1 MFPLRDMTVAVR
13 ASAMPDVA
21 ERIRAAAAEVD
32 RDIPLAGMK
41 TQTDQID
48 ETISRER
55 VFSALL
61 VFFGG
66 FALLLACVGLHGVTS
81 YAVARRTSE
90 IGIRMALGAQR
101 ASVVWLVLRQV
112 VLLAVIGLIVGMPAT
127 VAAARAV
134 RALLFD
140 VEPTDPLSLVAGALV
155 LATVAIASG
164 FLPARRASRM
174 DPLVALRVE

>member
-1 MFPLRDMTVAVR
+1 
-13 ASAMPDVA
+13 
-21 ERIRAAAAEVD
+21 
-32 RDIPLAGMK
+32 MK
-41 TQTDQID
+41 TQLDQID

-66 FALLLACVGLHGVTS
+66 FALLLAGVGLHGVTS

-101 ASVVWLVLRQV
+101 SSVVWLVLRQV
-112 VLLAVIGLIVGMPAT
+112 IVLAIIGLVAGIPAT
-127 VAAARAV
+127 VAAARTV

-140 VEPTDPLSLVAGALV
+140 VEPTDPLSLIAGAVALS
-155 LATVAIASG
+155 AVAIASG
-164 FLPARRASRM
+164 FLPAHRASRL
-174 DPLVALRVE
+174 DPLVALRTE

>member
-1 MFPLRDMTVAVR
+1 
-13 ASAMPDVA
+13 
-21 ERIRAAAAEVD
+21 
-32 RDIPLAGMK
+32 MK
-41 TQTDQID
+41 TQLDQID

-101 ASVVWLVLRQV
+101 SSVVWLVLRQV
-112 VLLAVIGLIVGMPAT
+112 IVLAIIGLVAGIPAT
-127 VAAARAV
+127 VAAARTV

-140 VEPTDPLSLVAGALV
+140 VEPTDPLSLIAGAVALS
-155 LATVAIASG
+155 AVAIASG
-164 FLPARRASRM
+164 FLPAHRASRL
-174 DPLVALRVE
+174 DPLVALRTE

>member
-1 MFPLRDMTVAVR
+1 
-13 ASAMPDVA
+13 
-21 ERIRAAAAEVD
+21 
-32 RDIPLAGMK
+32 MK
-41 TQTDQID
+41 TQLDQID

-101 ASVVWLVLRQV
+101 SSVVWLVLRQV
-112 VLLAVIGLIVGMPAT
+112 IVLAIIGLVAGIPAT
-127 VAAARAV
+127 VAAARTV

-140 VEPTDPLSLVAGALV
+140 VEPTDPLSLIAGAVALS
-155 LATVAIASG
+155 AVAIASG
-164 FLPARRASRM
+164 FLPAHRASRL
-174 DPLVALRVE
+174 DPLVASRTE

>member
-1 MFPLRDMTVAVR
+1 
-13 ASAMPDVA
+13 
-21 ERIRAAAAEVD
+21 
-32 RDIPLAGMK
+32 MK
-41 TQTDQID
+41 TRLDQID

-101 ASVVWLVLRQV
+101 SSVVWLVLRQV
-112 VLLAVIGLIVGMPAT
+112 IVLAIIGL
-127 VAAARAV
+127 VAGIPGDRCRRAHGPP
-134 RALLFD
+134 LLFD
-140 VEPTDPLSLVAGALV
+140 VEPTDPLSLIAGAVALS
-155 LATVAIASG
+155 AVAIASG
-164 FLPARRASRM
+164 FLPAHRASCL
-174 DPLVALRVE
+174 DPLVALRTE

>member
-1 MFPLRDMTVAVR
+1 
-13 ASAMPDVA
+13 
-21 ERIRAAAAEVD
+21 
-32 RDIPLAGMK
+32 
-41 TQTDQID
+41 
-48 ETISRER
+48 

-101 ASVVWLVLRQV
+101 SSVVWLVLRQV
-112 VLLAVIGLIVGMPAT
+112 IVLAIIGLVAGIPAT
-127 VAAARAV
+127 VAAARTV

-140 VEPTDPLSLVAGALV
+140 VEPTDPLSLIAGAVALS
-155 LATVAIASG
+155 AVAIASG
-164 FLPARRASRM
+164 FLPAHRASRL
-174 DPLVALRVE
+174 DPLVALRTE